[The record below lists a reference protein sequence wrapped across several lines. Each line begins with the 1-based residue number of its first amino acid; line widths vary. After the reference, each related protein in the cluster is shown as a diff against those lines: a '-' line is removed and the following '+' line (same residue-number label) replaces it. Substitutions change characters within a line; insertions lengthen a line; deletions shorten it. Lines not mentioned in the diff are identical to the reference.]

1 MRMRWV
7 GAVLGLVLAAPA
19 GAATL
24 ALVGGTLVDGTLRE
38 PIRDSVILVDGERIV
53 AVGTV
58 DTLPVPAGVEV
69 VSTEG
74 MTVLPG
80 PVFKQ
85 RMRWL
90 AGSHWQLS
98 DVKSA

>member
-38 PIRDSVILVDGERIV
+38 PIRDSVILVDGEDKHLDVWLV
-53 AVGTV
+53 AT
-58 DTLPVPAGVEV
+58 T
-69 VSTEG
+69 S
-74 MTVLPG
+74 LPG